1 MKTARVKTDLL
12 IPFIQLAT
20 DAGAVIGAF
29 LFSYWLRFHS
39 PMVSVVPVTKG
50 FPAFQVYVLSSLVVF
65 LIWAFV
71 LKSLGMYGPNRNV
84 GAVDELILIFKGVTL
99 GMLIVTAAAFFY
111 RGFSYSRVVFALIWA
126 FAILFLFVVRL
137 VLLKIETRL
146 HRKGQHML
154 RGLIVGTSPW
164 SLTLLERIR
173 RHPGFGIDL
182 IGYAGDNPLLSSH
195 IACLGTLPHLRRLV
209 ETHHIDLV
217 FIALSK
223 NEDTL
228 VQECMNACA
237 GLNIGFYMIPP
248 SLELMSSRMAI
259 QEIGGVPMFKIKEPA
274 VTGWNRVFKRTF
286 DLVFSALALLMIW
299 PILALLALAVKL
311 GSRGT
316 VFYSQRRVGLDS
328 CEFDCLKFRTMYMD
342 AEAKTGPVWT
352 QEHDPRVTPIGRF
365 LRRFSLDELPQLFN
379 VLKGE
384 MSLVGP
390 RPERP
395 HFVEQFQQSI
405 PKYLERHRVRSG
417 MTGWAQVSGLRGN
430 VSIEERTKYD
440 VYYVENWSLLF
451 DIKIILKTIWSV
463 IQGENSY

>member
-1 MKTARVKTDLL
+1 M
-12 IPFIQLAT
+12 
-20 DAGAVIGAF
+20 
-29 LFSYWLRFHS
+29 
-39 PMVSVVPVTKG
+39 
-50 FPAFQVYVLSSLVVF
+50 
-65 LIWAFV
+65 
-71 LKSLGMYGPNRNV
+71 
-84 GAVDELILIFKGVTL
+84 
-99 GMLIVTAAAFFY
+99 
-111 RGFSYSRVVFALIWA
+111 
-126 FAILFLFVVRL
+126 
-137 VLLKIETRL
+137 
-146 HRKGQHML
+146 
-154 RGLIVGTSPW
+154 
-164 SLTLLERIR
+164 
-173 RHPGFGIDL
+173 
-182 IGYAGDNPLLSSH
+182 
-195 IACLGTLPHLRRLV
+195 
-209 ETHHIDLV
+209 

-316 VFYSQRRVGLDS
+316 VFYSQRRVGLDG